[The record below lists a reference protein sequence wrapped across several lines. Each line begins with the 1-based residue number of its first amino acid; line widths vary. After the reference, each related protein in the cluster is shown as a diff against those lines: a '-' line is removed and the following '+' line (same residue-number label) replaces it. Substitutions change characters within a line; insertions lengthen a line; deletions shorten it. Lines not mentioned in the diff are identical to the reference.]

1 MKKIKKNSVK
11 KKPLAKKKVKK
22 ITNKNHKKNLK
33 VKKNIYNKKKIK

>member
-22 ITNKNHKKNLK
+22 ILNKKQKKILK
-33 VKKNIYNKKKIK
+33 VKKNNYNIKSS

>member
-22 ITNKNHKKNLK
+22 ITNKNNKKN
-33 VKKNIYNKKKIK
+33 

>member
-22 ITNKNHKKNLK
+22 ITSE
-33 VKKNIYNKKKIK
+33 KKKF